1 MQKWPYSKKHSGDW
15 GLVCGFS
22 LPSANSLRVAA
33 LGLTEQQFSFS
44 WLFSCD
50 GSDRFWAG
58 GKDIQRQNMQRILS
72 HIPVH
77 SIQGSLKSQNGQM
90 MPFSFTK
97 KKKKHFAAED
107 LQCCCSNVQVKIYS

>member
-22 LPSANSLRVAA
+22 LPSANSLPVAA

-72 HIPVH
+72 HIPVPGVFKVSERTNDAFFFH
-77 SIQGSLKSQNGQM
+77 
-90 MPFSFTK
+90 THK
-97 KKKKHFAAED
+97 KKTF
-107 LQCCCSNVQVKIYS
+107 CS